1 MKKKTGIRKVLLVI
15 FCLFFTVYGY
25 GFGVSPAVVCLSGV
39 EVGEDKDTG
48 LDYTISNDAEKEQ
61 EYTLEV
67 LSPIMPSDESLKG
80 YSPLPDLTWIYLERT
95 TVVVPGKSTG
105 KSRIHIKIP
114 KDDKYYN
121 QHWAVSCHI
130 KQKGNS
136 FVTAAV
142 APFLMIETK
151 SKESIFGNPYGEF
164 GIVPSIIGID
174 LKDLKTKK
182 VSLKIYNNSVKD
194 CTYKISSF
202 IPDAKTK
209 NAKIGPSDNFEWINE
224 AKWVK
229 PEAANLKIKKG
240 ENKEVEITITLPDD
254 FKIPAG
260 LKGLEALIFI
270 EAENKEK
277 RFIRVLLV
285 K

>member
-1 MKKKTGIRKVLLVI
+1 M
-15 FCLFFTVYGY
+15 
-25 GFGVSPAVVCLSGV
+25 
-39 EVGEDKDTG
+39 
-48 LDYTISNDAEKEQ
+48 
-61 EYTLEV
+61 
-67 LSPIMPSDESLKG
+67 
-80 YSPLPDLTWIYLERT
+80 
-95 TVVVPGKSTG
+95 
-105 KSRIHIKIP
+105 
-114 KDDKYYN
+114 
-121 QHWAVSCHI
+121 
-130 KQKGNS
+130 
-136 FVTAAV
+136 TAAV